1 MRWSGAS
8 RSCRAS
14 NTWTSTPRTSR
25 SGCATTA
32 PPEGPDRGMRG
43 PPPATTAYPG
53 GVNQFSPDAPARAHD
68 FSLSSA
74 DDGLAAL
81 SAWRGYPRVQQPVWP
96 DEAERSAVFDD
107 LRAAPPLVFA
117 GEVDVLRERVA
128 AAARG
133 EAFLLVGGDC
143 AETFAEATADRI
155 RNKIR
160 TILQMAAGLTYGDR
174 KSTRLNS
181 SHVSI
186 SYAVFCLKKK

>member
-25 SGCATTA
+25 SACATTA
-32 PPEGPDRGMRG
+32 PPEGPDRGMRD

-53 GVNQFSPDAPARAHD
+53 GVNQFSPDAPAGAHD

-117 GEVDVLRERVA
+117 G
-128 AAARG
+128 
-133 EAFLLVGGDC
+133 
-143 AETFAEATADRI
+143 
-155 RNKIR
+155 
-160 TILQMAAGLTYGDR
+160 DR

-181 SHVSI
+181 SHVAI
-186 SYAVFCLKKK
+186 SYAVFRLNTKNNILSL

>member
-25 SGCATTA
+25 SACATTA
-32 PPEGPDRGMRG
+32 PPEGPDRGMRD

-81 SAWRGYPRVQQPVWP
+81 SAWRGDPRAQQPGRP
-96 DEAERSAVFDD
+96 GEPERTALVAAR
-107 LRAAPPLVFA
+107 RAAAPLVFA
-117 GEVDVLRERVA
+117 GAADGLRERVA

-133 EAFLLVGGDC
+133 AAFLLVGGDC
-143 AETFAEATADRI
+143 AATFAAAPADRI
-155 RNKIR
+155 RTQLR
-160 TILQMAAGLTYGDR
+160 TILQLAAVLTYGASVPVV
-174 KSTRLNS
+174 KMGRL
-181 SHVSI
+181 
-186 SYAVFCLKKK
+186 